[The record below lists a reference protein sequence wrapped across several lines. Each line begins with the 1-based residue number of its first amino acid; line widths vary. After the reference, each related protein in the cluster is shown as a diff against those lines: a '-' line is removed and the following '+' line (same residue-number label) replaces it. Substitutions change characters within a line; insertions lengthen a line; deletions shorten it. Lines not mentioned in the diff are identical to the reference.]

1 MTKKTLAVILAA
13 VMVMAFMPSMT
24 FAAAQRADSGVMISD
39 AQYANAKT
47 VETKYSYQMTF
58 GKKAGG
64 DITADSYKLTPTSS
78 GLYMLICYSKDANGE
93 YLYYTNS
100 KSEAG
105 SKIILNVKGYKVLS
119 LTKGKTYY
127 FYCDSNASDKSGYI
141 NVSPMQIAGAN
152 VKYMTS
158 TNSISLPGNGTVK
171 TMIAFKPQST
181 GYYKFSG
188 KAATA
193 PGITVYQTA
202 VRSTAN
208 GKYGDYYGD
217 LTYEKPLT
225 GKSGTYTLYMHDAQN
240 YSTGL
245 LKLTKGYTYY
255 YTVMS
260 GTKVSGFS
268 IRKYSPIQIKFSNMG
283 CKSLLSDAYQY
294 DMLMQSEVKYAA
306 VYATTSSKTAVEL
319 AYFPETGKTLKQV
332 KINGNA
338 VKYTTADVEMVRY
351 EDSQWGPN
359 DDETFIDGKSYVTAD
374 YLKKWPDMEKYL
386 TKEVVGGI
394 TKYYFT
400 VDSMASANGA
410 SSTKVTAKYNYVKVQ
425 APGTGWKTGDTISL
439 VCE

>member
-152 VKYMTS
+152 VKYM
-158 TNSISLPGNGTVK
+158 L
-171 TMIAFKPQST
+171 
-181 GYYKFSG
+181 
-188 KAATA
+188 
-193 PGITVYQTA
+193 
-202 VRSTAN
+202 
-208 GKYGDYYGD
+208 
-217 LTYEKPLT
+217 
-225 GKSGTYTLYMHDAQN
+225 
-240 YSTGL
+240 
-245 LKLTKGYTYY
+245 
-255 YTVMS
+255 
-260 GTKVSGFS
+260 
-268 IRKYSPIQIKFSNMG
+268 
-283 CKSLLSDAYQY
+283 
-294 DMLMQSEVKYAA
+294 
-306 VYATTSSKTAVEL
+306 
-319 AYFPETGKTLKQV
+319 
-332 KINGNA
+332 
-338 VKYTTADVEMVRY
+338 
-351 EDSQWGPN
+351 
-359 DDETFIDGKSYVTAD
+359 
-374 YLKKWPDMEKYL
+374 
-386 TKEVVGGI
+386 
-394 TKYYFT
+394 
-400 VDSMASANGA
+400 
-410 SSTKVTAKYNYVKVQ
+410 
-425 APGTGWKTGDTISL
+425 
-439 VCE
+439 